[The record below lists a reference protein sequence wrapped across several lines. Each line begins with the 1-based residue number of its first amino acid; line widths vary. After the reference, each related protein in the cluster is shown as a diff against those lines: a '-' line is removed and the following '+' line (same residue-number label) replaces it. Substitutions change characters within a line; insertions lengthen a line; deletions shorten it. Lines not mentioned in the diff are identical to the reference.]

1 MKVGYSNEKPRRNIV
16 KYERDKGRNAKSRWL
31 LRVKEN
37 MEDQRKSD
45 LWIETN
51 NSRFFFFLQKQGMF
65 VCFEV

>member
-45 LWIETN
+45 LWIETS
-51 NSRFFFFLQKQGMF
+51 NSRFFFLQKQGMF

>member
-45 LWIETN
+45 LWIETS
-51 NSRFFFFLQKQGMF
+51 NSRFFFFSSEARH
-65 VCFEV
+65 VCLL